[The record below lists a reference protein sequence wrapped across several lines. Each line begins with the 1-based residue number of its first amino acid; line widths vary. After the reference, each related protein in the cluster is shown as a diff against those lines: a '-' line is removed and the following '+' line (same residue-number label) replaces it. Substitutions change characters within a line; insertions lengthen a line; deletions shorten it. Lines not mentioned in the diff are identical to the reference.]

1 MARITRTQKYAEL
14 RNQLEN
20 GPEAQIK
27 TKELEQ
33 FENKIEDLKIE
44 EVKEEPVTSLEDLSK
59 TLDESLEKEV
69 KEEVTPKKDEAEY
82 APIDFEDIK
91 EVKEEVKV
99 EEVKEETPAE
109 AIEPV
114 KEETAAETVSKPE
127 EVKIDDNYLEEC
139 LTEVNEYNKSKGL
152 LTAEEV
158 PLVIANELRNVK
170 NEEKSDDDI
179 NDTVTMEIKKILSE
193 LDNKTP
199 KEETKVEEVPNEEAN
214 EEVKVEAE
222 SVSEES
228 LPEDVEELLKSYLA
242 PEENKEESEDLEKTM
257 VAASIAD
264 VAKEADMKDT
274 STITNTITSKPASLL
289 NETVPLEVTSAV
301 SKEDDDLEVEPGPN
315 RILNII
321 LISLIVILVLILG
334 FVGYLILVAQG
345 IIG

>member
-82 APIDFEDIK
+82 APIDFEDIE

-99 EEVKEETPAE
+99 EEAKEETPAE

-114 KEETAAETVSKPE
+114 KEETPAETVSKPE

-199 KEETKVEEVPNEEAN
+199 KEETKVEEVPNEVAN

>member
-82 APIDFEDIK
+82 APIDFEDIE

-109 AIEPV
+109 TIEPV
-114 KEETAAETVSKPE
+114 KEETVAETVSKPE

-199 KEETKVEEVPNEEAN
+199 KEETKAEEVPNEEVN

-222 SVSEES
+222 SVPEES

-289 NETVPLEVTSAV
+289 NETVPLEVTSTV

>member
-44 EVKEEPVTSLEDLSK
+44 EVKEEPVTSLEDISK

-82 APIDFEDIK
+82 APIDFKDIE

-199 KEETKVEEVPNEEAN
+199 KEETKVEEVPNEVAN

-228 LPEDVEELLKSYLA
+228 LPEDVEELLKSFLA
-242 PEENKEESEDLEKTM
+242 HEENKEESEDLEKTM

-321 LISLIVILVLILG
+321 LISLIVVLVLILG

>member
-199 KEETKVEEVPNEEAN
+199 KEETKVEEVPNEVAN

-289 NETVPLEVTSAV
+289 NETVPLEVASTV

-321 LISLIVILVLILG
+321 LISLIVVLVLILG